1 MRSVFL
7 LLLILLQHGNPV
19 QMSAETDF
27 ARVPDLA
34 LEPFDEF
41 FDRFRASKHFQL
53 KRTVF
58 PLDEID
64 IRLETETS
72 TATKIEKKA
81 WKPLKFD
88 QNGILEPIGGESVT
102 QEIKT
107 ESTVVRMEIRG
118 TDSGIYDDYEF
129 ERRVGKWYLVLRR
142 SYSN

>member
-1 MRSVFL
+1 MHIIFVVLFL
-7 LLLILLQHGNPV
+7 LMQHGSPSQVTTPTNN
-19 QMSAETDF
+19 AY
-27 ARVPDLA
+27 VPDLA
-34 LEPFDEF
+34 LESFDPFL
-41 FDRFRASKHFQL
+41 DRFRKSKHFQL

-58 PLDEID
+58 PLEEID

-81 WKPLKFD
+81 WKPLKFN
-88 QNGILEPIGGESVT
+88 QNGVLVPLGGESVT
-102 QEIKT
+102 QSIKT

>member
-1 MRSVFL
+1 MRSVFVL
-7 LLLILLQHGNPV
+7 LLLLMQHGNPV
-19 QMSAETDF
+19 QMAAATDF
-27 ARVPDLA
+27 ACVPDLA

-41 FDRFRASKHFQL
+41 FDRFRASKHFQM
-53 KRTVF
+53 KRTIF
-58 PLDEID
+58 PLEEID

-88 QNGILEPIGGESVT
+88 QDGVLVPLGGESVT
-102 QEIKT
+102 QEIKI
-107 ESTVVRMEIRG
+107 ESTFVRMEIRG

>member
-1 MRSVFL
+1 MRSVFVL
-7 LLLILLQHGNPV
+7 LLLLMQHGNPV
-19 QMSAETDF
+19 QMAAATDF
-27 ARVPDLA
+27 ACVPDLA

-53 KRTVF
+53 KRTIF
-58 PLDEID
+58 PLEEID

-88 QNGILEPIGGESVT
+88 QDGVLVPLGGESVT
-102 QEIKT
+102 QEIKI
-107 ESTVVRMEIRG
+107 ESTFVRMEIRG

>member
-1 MRSVFL
+1 MHIIFIL
-7 LLLILLQHGNPV
+7 LLLLLLPGNPV
-19 QMSAETDF
+19 KMAVETNF
-27 ARVPDLA
+27 ACVPDLA
-34 LEPFDEF
+34 LESFEPF
-41 FDRFRASKHFQL
+41 FDRFRKSKHFQVQ
-53 KRTVF
+53 RTVF
-58 PLDEID
+58 PLQHID

-72 TATKIEKKA
+72 TASVIEKKD

-88 QNGILEPIGGESVT
+88 QNGVLVPIGGESVT
-102 QEIKT
+102 QSIKT

>member
-1 MRSVFL
+1 MRSMFV

-19 QMSAETDF
+19 PMAVETHC

-41 FDRFRASKHFQL
+41 FDHFRASKHFQL

-58 PLDEID
+58 PLEEID

-72 TATKIEKKA
+72 TASAIEKKA

-88 QNGILEPIGGESVT
+88 RNGVLVPIGGESVT
-102 QEIKT
+102 QAIKI